1 MLVGS
6 YRNTLDTNGRVFF
19 PATFRPSF
27 GETVIIAEGAKACLV
42 VYTEEAFAEFVERLR
57 RNGQTGAKDPLRYI
71 SYHSANVELDG
82 QGRILI
88 PAELRTYAQL
98 DKEVLFVGMMD
109 TVEIWN
115 EKNVIETVSTES
127 AEAID
132 DYLIKNGL

>member
-6 YRNTLDTNGRVFF
+6 YRNTLDTKGRVFL
-19 PATFRPSF
+19 PAKFRSSF
-27 GETVIIAEGAKACLV
+27 GDTVIIAKGAKECLV

-57 RNGQTGAKDPLRYI
+57 RNGQTGAKDSLRFL
-71 SYHSANVELDG
+71 SYSSANVELDG

-88 PAELRTYAQL
+88 PAELRSYARL

-115 EKNVIETVSTES
+115 EKNVVDTVSSES

-132 DYLIKNGL
+132 KYLIDNGL